1 MMFRKI
7 SIWPKILVI
16 LIVLWVGAFLS
27 YIHEISD
34 PSYSNVQNADGI
46 VVLTGT
52 PARLSEGFEL
62 LKSGAGRRIL
72 ISGVNRQ
79 VSKETLR
86 KAMGESARV
95 MDCCVDIGHIAR
107 DTVGN
112 AYEASLWAAEN
123 KFNSLIIVTSA
134 YHMPRSLVEMKRQ
147 MPSKPL
153 FALAAKNDVLKLK
166 NWWLNP
172 SVSYVLAAEFNKY
185 IFSLIRANLERLAM
199 DGDTK

>member
-1 MMFRKI
+1 MRSKI
-7 SIWPKILVI
+7 SIWPKILVSVTI
-16 LIVLWVGAFLS
+16 LWIGAFLS
-27 YIHEISD
+27 YGHEVSGS
-34 PSYSNVQNADGI
+34 SYMNVQNADGI

-52 PARLSEGFEL
+52 PARLSAGFDL
-62 LKSGAGRRIL
+62 LKNGAGKRVL

-79 VSKETLR
+79 VSKEALR
-86 KAMGESARV
+86 LAMGESESV
-95 MDCCVDIGHIAR
+95 MACCVDIGHMAR

-112 AYEASLWAAEN
+112 AYETSLWASEN

-147 MPSKPL
+147 MPSTPL

>member
-1 MMFRKI
+1 MRHKI
-7 SIWPKILVI
+7 SIWPKLLATLV
-16 LIVLWVGAFLS
+16 VLWIGAFLS
-27 YIHEISD
+27 YIHEISG
-34 PSYSNVQNADGI
+34 SIYSTVETADGI

-52 PARLSEGFEL
+52 PARLNMGFDL
-62 LKSGAGRRIL
+62 LKNGAGKRIL

-86 KAMGESARV
+86 LALGESENV
-95 MDCCVDIGHIAR
+95 MSCCVDIGHIAR

-112 AYEASLWAAEN
+112 AYEASLWASEN

-134 YHMPRSLVEMKRQ
+134 YHMPRSLVEMNRQ
-147 MPSKPL
+147 MPEKPL
-153 FALAAKNDVLKLK
+153 FALAAKNDALKLK
-166 NWWLNP
+166 KWWLSP